1 MSLLNLPSL
10 PQEDWSSWYGE
21 YCYKKRSVILHRDG
35 CSLLWVLSIQACKVF
50 YTDCFRFVTL
60 NAIQTS
66 LPLTTTEAL
75 SLLEYTWMSSTPSLE
90 KEAIIIYISGASPL
104 VSKIGNP
111 RKFGYEVTERNVLRP
126 YILLGRVRGI
136 KVSPAIS
143 VVLN

>member
-1 MSLLNLPSL
+1 M
-10 PQEDWSSWYGE
+10 
-21 YCYKKRSVILHRDG
+21 
-35 CSLLWVLSIQACKVF
+35 
-50 YTDCFRFVTL
+50 TL

-111 RKFGYEVTERNVLRP
+111 IKFGYEVTERNVLRP
-126 YILLGRVRGI
+126 YILLGRARGI
-136 KVSPAIS
+136 EVSPAIS
-143 VVLN
+143 AVLN